1 MINRVALAL
10 FLFITP
16 AFAHGPA
23 AWIQEGN
30 YKNAVGELCCGER
43 DCVELDSND
52 VKVTPTG
59 YYIISLKESVPFNEA
74 TPSQQA
80 PIGGALGVVC
90 GNVFSRPQAQSNR
103 LIDRIAIPWCMA
115 CGEKAQW
122 PCFDEVI

>member
-74 TPSQQA
+74 TPSPTGTYWRCAWGGMRKCFFA
-80 PIGGALGVVC
+80 PPGSV
-90 GNVFSRPQAQSNR
+90 
-103 LIDRIAIPWCMA
+103 
-115 CGEKAQW
+115 
-122 PCFDEVI
+122 